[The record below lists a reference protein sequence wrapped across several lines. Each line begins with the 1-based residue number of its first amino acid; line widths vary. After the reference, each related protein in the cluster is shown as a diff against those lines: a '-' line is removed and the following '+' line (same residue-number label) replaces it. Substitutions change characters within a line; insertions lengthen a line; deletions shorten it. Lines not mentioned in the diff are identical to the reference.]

1 MKKIGILGGMSP
13 EASIEYY
20 RLFVKLTKEK
30 ESYGNFPELIIYNL
44 NFEDFCN
51 PVSKGR
57 HKEVIELLR
66 TKLKAIEDAGADF
79 VLMASN
85 TPHMY
90 YADLKEEISI
100 PLLSIVKATADAASE
115 KGFQKVGLLGTDFT
129 MTSDFYPE
137 ELSNHGLKT
146 VIPDEQDRKYVHSK
160 IMNELVAGNFRE
172 STRKKLTELIRK
184 LKEEKNI
191 DGAVLG
197 CTELPLILSEEE
209 VGVPVLDTT
218 RIHVEA
224 ALEFASG

>member
-20 RLFVKLTKEK
+20 RLFVDLAKEK
-30 ESYGNFPELIIYNL
+30 ESYGNYPELIIYNL
-44 NFEDFCN
+44 NFEDFFN
-51 PVSKGR
+51 PISSGR
-57 HKEVIELLR
+57 HEEVIELLR

-79 VLMASN
+79 ALMASN

-90 YADLKEEISI
+90 YSDLKEDISI
-100 PLLSIVKATADAASE
+100 PLLSIVKATAEAASKRE
-115 KGFQKVGLLGTDFT
+115 LQKVGLLGTDFT
-129 MTSDFYPE
+129 MTSDFYSE
-137 ELSNHGLKT
+137 ELLNHGIKT
-146 VIPDEQDRKYVHSK
+146 VTPNEQDRNYVHHK

-172 STRKKLTELIRK
+172 GTRKKLTEIIEELK
-184 LKEEKNI
+184 KEENI
-191 DGAVLG
+191 DGVVLG

-224 ALEFASG
+224 ALEFASR

>member
-20 RLFVKLTKEK
+20 RLFVDLTR
-30 ESYGNFPELIIYNL
+30 ESEFSENYPELIIYNL

-51 PVSKGR
+51 PVSRGR
-57 HKEVIELLR
+57 HEEVVELLR
-66 TKLKAIEDAGADF
+66 TKLNAIEDAGADF

-90 YADLKEEISI
+90 YADLKGEISV
-100 PLLSIVKATADAASE
+100 PLLSIVKVTADAASE
-115 KGFQKVGLLGTDFT
+115 KGLQKVGLLGTDFT

-137 ELSNHGLKT
+137 ELSNHGIKT
-146 VIPDEQDRKYVHSK
+146 VVPDEQDREYVHRK
-160 IMNELVAGNFRE
+160 IMNELVAGDFRE
-172 STRKKLTELIRK
+172 DTRKKLTELIRE
-184 LKEEKNI
+184 LKEEENI
-191 DGAVLG
+191 EGVVLG

-218 RIHVEA
+218 RLHVEA

>member
-20 RLFVKLTKEK
+20 RLFVDMTREK
-30 ESYGNFPELIIYNL
+30 ESSGNYPELIIYNL

-51 PVSKGR
+51 PLSRGR
-57 HKEVIELLR
+57 HEEVVELLR
-66 TKLKAIEDAGADF
+66 TKLKSIENAGADF
-79 VLMASN
+79 ALMASN

-115 KGFQKVGLLGTDFT
+115 KGLRKLGLLGTDFT

-137 ELSNHGLKT
+137 ELSNHGIKT
-146 VIPDEQDRKYVHSK
+146 VIPDEQDRNYVHHK
-160 IMNELVAGNFRE
+160 IMDELVAGNFRD
-172 STRKKLTELIRK
+172 STRKKLTELIRE
-184 LKEEKNI
+184 LKEEENI
-191 DGAVLG
+191 DGVVLG

-209 VGVPVLDTT
+209 VGVTVLDTT